1 MRGEPETAH
10 SWFPGFAWTVANC
23 ARCHAHVGWRF
34 TRASASPSTGEEDVV
49 NNNDE
54 GVPTSG
60 GGKDGVIAGLSEF
73 FGLSRQ
79 SVRLVE
85 AGMRDLLERTNASR
99 AADEDGEPMAE
110 EDHAWEERGDDAT
123 NDVM

>member
-60 GGKDGVIAGLSEF
+60 GGKAVDGAAVEKRPG
-73 FGLSRQ
+73 GRGSR
-79 SVRLVE
+79 
-85 AGMRDLLERTNASR
+85 
-99 AADEDGEPMAE
+99 
-110 EDHAWEERGDDAT
+110 
-123 NDVM
+123 